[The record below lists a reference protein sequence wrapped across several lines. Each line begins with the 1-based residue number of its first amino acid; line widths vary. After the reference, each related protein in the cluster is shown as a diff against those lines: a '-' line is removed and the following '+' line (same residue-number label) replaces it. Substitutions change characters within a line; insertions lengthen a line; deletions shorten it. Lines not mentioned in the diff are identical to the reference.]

1 MVNDPISDLIIR
13 IKNAGKVGKAEVTVP
28 YSKLKAAIADTISKA
43 GFVGKVEKGG
53 KGIAKTL
60 TIELLYLNASGSPK
74 ITDVKRVSKPGRR
87 LYKGV
92 KHIFP
97 VRYGKGAAIY
107 STPKGILTDE
117 QARKESVGGEELF
130 KIW

>member
-1 MVNDPISDLIIR
+1 MVGDPISDLIIR
-13 IKNAGKVGKAEVTVP
+13 IKNAGSVGKIELTVP
-28 YSKLKAAIADTISKA
+28 HSKLKAAVAESISKA
-43 GFVGKVEKGG
+43 GFVGKIEKDG

-60 TIELLYLNASGSPK
+60 TIELLYSPAGK
-74 ITDVKRVSKPGRR
+74 PRITDVKRVSKPGRR

-97 VRYGKGAAIY
+97 IKYGKGAAIY

-117 QARKESVGGEELF
+117 QARKEQVGGEELF

>member
-13 IKNAGKVGKAEVTVP
+13 IKNAGRVGKVLVSMP
-28 YSKLKAAIADTISKA
+28 YSKFKHATSDTLSKA
-43 GFVGKVEKGG
+43 GFVGEVSKDG
-53 KGIAKTL
+53 KGTRKTL
-60 TIELLYLNASGSPK
+60 TIKLVYKENGSPR
-74 ITDVKRVSKPGRR
+74 ITDVQRISKPGRR

-97 VRYGKGAAIY
+97 YKYGKGTVIF
-107 STPKGILTDE
+107 STPKGILTDTE
-117 QARKESVGGEELF
+117 ARKKKVGGEELF

>member
-1 MVNDPISDLIIR
+1 MVGDPISDLIIR
-13 IKNAGKVGKAEVTVP
+13 IKNAGKVGKSEVTVP
-28 YSKLKAAIADTISKA
+28 YSKLKEAIAKTISNA
-43 GFVGKVEKGG
+43 GFIGKVEKGG

-60 TIELLYLNASGSPK
+60 TIELLYQTNGAPK
-74 ITDVKRVSKPGRR
+74 VTDVKRVSKPGRR

-97 VRYGKGAAIY
+97 VRYGRGAAIY
-107 STPKGILTDE
+107 STPKGILTDT
-117 QARKESVGGEELF
+117 QARKEKVGGEELF

>member
-1 MVNDPISDLIIR
+1 MVGDPISDLIIR
-13 IKNAGKVGKAEVTVP
+13 IKNAGRVHKEELTMP
-28 YSKLKAAIADTISKA
+28 HSKLKAAVAEAMSKA
-43 GFVGKVEKGG
+43 GFIGKVEKNG
-53 KGIAKTL
+53 KNVKKTL
-60 TIELLYLNASGSPK
+60 TIELLYKADGAPR
-74 ITDVKRVSKPGRR
+74 IADVKRVSKPGRR

-97 VRYGKGAAIY
+97 IKYGKGVAIY

-117 QARKESVGGEELF
+117 QARKERVGGEELF